1 LIDMRGLPTPV
12 KIFLHQIWIHRFLST
27 FKTYEYIYMN
37 HCLWYVY
44 GKLNYRVSIFLS
56 FVGRVLNR
64 MFKALEDD

>member
-1 LIDMRGLPTPV
+1 
-12 KIFLHQIWIHRFLST
+12 
-27 FKTYEYIYMN
+27 MN